1 MMAFYFDDEE
11 AGIHA
16 YFPDGEE
23 DAGAE
28 WVRDYLASV
37 TPSDAEDA
45 LDDEDDEQ
53 DDDGGYDLAPDVPA
67 SIRPCWLDGVQGYI
81 RPGSGNPRTRLAVWV
96 SAVDKREE
104 RINIMAE
111 STGGRLSYKE
121 PIKPIAESATPP
133 AADDPDTALIKSLLP
148 FHKNA
153 DNIRK
158 IIALTRELYAQN
170 PVSVPAADVAHTS
183 WRAEVVEGAIAE
195 DALEADLEAA
205 AEAEMMEIVHQ
216 AYAEIEPDYGVDIA
230 GNRLMPLLDNGLN
243 LTIAEKWSDWAR
255 YKVEKSRMVEKR
267 RRRNALDLGL
277 IKHGS
282 SVVYDLAPDI
292 VLVNG
297 VFCQVVGVKV
307 VV

>member
-1 MMAFYFDDEE
+1 MAFYFDDEE
-11 AGIHA
+11 AGVHA

-45 LDDEDDEQ
+45 LDDDDDEQ

-67 SIRPCWLDGVQGYI
+67 SIRPCWLDGVKGYI

-121 PIKPIAESATPP
+121 PIAESVTPP

-158 IIALTRELYAQN
+158 IIALTRAQYAQN
-170 PVSVPAADVAHTS
+170 PVSVPAADVTDTS

-195 DALEADLEAA
+195 DALEAELEAA
-205 AEAEMMEIVHQ
+205 AEAELWAMARAESAAAERRQ
-216 AYAEIEPDYGVDIA
+216 WLRYARIFDTV
-230 GNRLMPLLDNGLN
+230 
-243 LTIAEKWSDWAR
+243 
-255 YKVEKSRMVEKR
+255 R
-267 RRRNALDLGL
+267 RRGAIERGCLPT
-277 IKHGS
+277 

-292 VLVNG
+292 VLVDG

-307 VV
+307 VG